1 MIITATS
8 WDFDVMSVPI
18 ELRLEIEDLLQDYG
32 AALDHGALDRWP
44 QFFTDD
50 CFYQVIPREN
60 YDRGLPLALIRCESK
75 GMLEDRVYAI
85 QETLM
90 YEPRYLRHLISGTRI
105 IAQDDHGIMAEANYA
120 VFETPLNDLTRVFNV
135 GRYLDRIVRENGVL
149 KFAEKH
155 CVFDSLLV
163 PNSIVIPI

>member
-1 MIITATS
+1 
-8 WDFDVMSVPI
+8 MSVSI
-18 ELRLEIEDLLQDYG
+18 ELRLEIADLLQAYG
-32 AALDHGALDRWP
+32 AALDHDELEQWP
-44 QFFTDD
+44 QFFTED

-85 QETLM
+85 RETLM
-90 YEPRYLRHLISGTRI
+90 YEPRYVRHLISGVRI
-105 IAQDDHGIMAEANYA
+105 TGQDEHGIMAEASYA
-120 VFETPLNDLTRVFNV
+120 VFETPLNELTRVFNV
-135 GRYLDRIVRENGVL
+135 GRYLDRIVREDGVL

>member
-1 MIITATS
+1 
-8 WDFDVMSVPI
+8 MSVPI
-18 ELRLEIEDLLQDYG
+18 ELRLEIEDLLQAYG
-32 AALDHGALDRWP
+32 AALDHDELEQWP

-85 QETLM
+85 RDTLM
-90 YEPRYLRHLISGTRI
+90 YEPRYVRHLISGVRI
-105 IAQDDHGIMAEANYA
+105 TGQDEHGIMAEANYA
-120 VFETPLNDLTRVFNV
+120 VFETPLNELTRVFNV
-135 GRYLDRIVRENGVL
+135 GRYLDRIVRQDGVL